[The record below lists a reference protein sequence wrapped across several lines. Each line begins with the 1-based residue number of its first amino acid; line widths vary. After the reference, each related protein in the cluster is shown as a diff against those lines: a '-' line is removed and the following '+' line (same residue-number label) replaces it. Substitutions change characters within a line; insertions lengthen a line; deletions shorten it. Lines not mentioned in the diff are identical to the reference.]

1 MNNKITNSELNRLI
15 PPEIKNDEFYTA
27 IHKIAREEDIKTIL
41 EIGSSSGEGSTEAF
55 VIGLRE
61 NPNKP
66 ILFCM
71 EISKTRFAELQNRYK
86 NDLFVKCYN
95 FSSVSL
101 ENFPEQQEVINFYR
115 SNKTNLNLYP
125 LELIL
130 SWLNQDIE
138 YVKNSGVADAGIRRI
153 KQENNIEYFDVVLI
167 DGSEFTGVA
176 ELNEVYGAKFICLDD
191 IVTFKNY
198 QNYHRLLNDNEYIL
212 IASNHHVGNG
222 YAIFQRVL
230 MKQTSYNNIR
240 SAVESVEG
248 FMIPGQEEFL
258 FNKVTSLPEDAVI
271 VEIGSF
277 KGRSTV
283 AMGYACIGTK
293 RKIYSIDTWDGNDSD
308 FSERQFFDIWQQ
320 NVQSNGL
327 EEYIV
332 PLRGYSHDILS
343 RWQELTDGKTIDFI
357 FIDGSHQYLDVLK
370 DFEMSF
376 SLVKNG
382 GWIAFHDVIHTWVDP
397 ERVWYKT
404 AKFYLKNHEYSSSLA
419 CGQKN
424 FHPISIPTLPI
435 NFFTIVL
442 NGQPFIE
449 YHIEVLKQLP
459 FKWHWH
465 IIEGVADLKHDTSW
479 SVQLGG
485 NISAELHKN
494 GLSYDGTKEYLDEL
508 AKLYPN
514 NITIY
519 RKPEGE
525 FWDGKREMVN
535 APLANIQEECLLW
548 QVDVDELWTLEQ
560 ICTAREMFITN
571 PDKTAAF
578 YWCWY
583 FVGEKLIISTR
594 NCYAQNPQQ
603 DWLRTWKFKP
613 GAFWATHEPPIL
625 VEPLLDGKHQNI
637 AAVNPFLHDET
648 EKNGLVFQHFAYVT
662 SEQLRFKEQYYG
674 YSNAVSQWQAL
685 QSNSK
690 FPTLLRDY
698 FAWVGDETIVDIA
711 ESYGVIPIVQ
721 RDFKNTNWHFL
732 KPDQIQQQREKVQ
745 KRKPIIIIDAVFFQ
759 LYQTGIARVWRSL
772 LQQWANTDFADHL
785 LVLDRGNTSPKI
797 NGIRYRSIPRYD
809 YNNTEADKEMLQQ
822 ICNEEEAELFIS
834 TYYTTPIEMP
844 SVFMAYDMI
853 PELLGG
859 DLNEPMWREKHHAI
873 KHASA
878 YISISENTAKDLNKC
893 FPDIPSESI
902 TVAHCGVDPLFYPA
916 SESEINAFKYK
927 YGVTKPYFLLVG
939 TGSGY
944 KNGILFFQA
953 FAKLASSYGFD
964 IICTGIGGVL
974 TPELR
979 TYTSG
984 SAVHLV
990 QLSDEELALA
1000 YSGAVALVYPS
1011 KYEGFGMPLL
1021 EAMACGCPVITCP
1034 NASIPE
1040 VTGEAAIYVN
1050 DDDVAAL
1057 ANAMCEV
1064 QKPNIRQALITAGLA
1079 QSKNFSWTKMAE
1091 IVSSELINTTLLPL
1105 NLREINLIIFPDWS
1119 QPEDELGLELQ
1130 EVIQTLATHPN
1141 SEKITLLINTDD
1153 MDIED
1158 AEIFLSS
1165 VVMNILMEEDIDI
1178 TEELRISLLIDLNE
1192 IQWQALLPCIN
1203 ARVSLEHENQKII
1216 VNKQVEQI
1224 PLYSLKNFQEVS
1236 AEQFFFQLGNSL
1248 FFQSKYQEAIIQ
1260 YQKFQQ
1266 IQIGNPEFYWS
1277 FSECFRQLN
1286 LLEQCFAVLQEGI
1299 KLYPVNAKLHFTV
1312 IVNYQMSGRVQ
1323 EAITAAN
1330 IALDN
1335 LPNNRTFQ
1343 LISNLI
1349 LPSVYDQVEEI
1360 NAYRQRFK
1368 QGLDNLINNIPL
1380 NNIEDQ
1386 QNTLIATSCWTNFYL
1401 PYQADNV
1408 LILQSQYGNWLHQI
1422 MKANYPQ
1429 WGMPLLMPPLKENQ
1443 KIRIG
1448 YASHYLHSYS
1458 GTLWLTGWLR
1468 YCDHNKFEIYCYYTG
1483 NQADA
1488 ITEKFQEYSDFF
1500 YHIPDNLPAV
1510 CEQIIADK
1518 LHILVYPEIGMDPP
1532 TIQMAGLRLAPVQ
1545 CAAWGH
1551 PVTTGLPTID
1561 YFLSSELMEGQNAQ
1575 EHYSEKLILL
1585 PNIGVSY
1592 PKPYIPPVIKTRS
1605 DYGLSDD
1612 DVIYLCC
1619 QAPFKYLPQYDFIVA
1634 EIASRVSQA
1643 KFVFLR
1649 GNALKPRLQR
1659 AFAAVGLNSEDYCV
1673 HLNIPERLD
1682 YLMINLLS
1690 DVYLDTFTWSG
1701 GNTSLEAIACNLP
1714 IVTCPG
1720 EFMRG
1725 RHTDSFLKLLEV
1737 TDTIAKNEAEYI
1749 DIAVRLGLDK
1759 PWRRSIAERMSQN
1772 HDCLFDDKACVTG
1785 LESFYKK
1792 VCSKHFSAS

>member
-1 MNNKITNSELNRLI
+1 MNKQYKVARHNLFFPHNHKLEQYQNTWKLYDRILGIIVKYVFLKYPDT
-15 PPEIKNDEFYTA
+15 TA
-27 IHKIAREEDIKTIL
+27 IDIGANVGDTAALIQEFQPIPTLCIEGNPEYFSFLERNAQIIGNIEIAYCFIGEDGETVDLEKIFSQNGTTSISNALGKSGENISIMQSLASVIEEFSPFKNSKILKIDTDGLDLEIIRMSKDVIGNLKPVVYFEYDISFNFKNNSLHDAINILNFLGDLGYRRFMIFDNFGNHISSLCDYDQEHFFDLTNYLFSNLYKSGQPAVYYFDICAFHAEDIDIFQNVYDHVNETISQETPNVYDNVNETIL
-41 EIGSSSGEGSTEAF
+41 
-55 VIGLRE
+55 
-61 NPNKP
+61 
-66 ILFCM
+66 
-71 EISKTRFAELQNRYK
+71 
-86 NDLFVKCYN
+86 
-95 FSSVSL
+95 
-101 ENFPEQQEVINFYR
+101 QE
-115 SNKTNLNLYP
+115 
-125 LELIL
+125 
-130 SWLNQDIE
+130 
-138 YVKNSGVADAGIRRI
+138 
-153 KQENNIEYFDVVLI
+153 
-167 DGSEFTGVA
+167 
-176 ELNEVYGAKFICLDD
+176 
-191 IVTFKNY
+191 
-198 QNYHRLLNDNEYIL
+198 
-212 IASNHHVGNG
+212 
-222 YAIFQRVL
+222 
-230 MKQTSYNNIR
+230 TS
-240 SAVESVEG
+240 VESVEKCKICNSDSHYFANAKILQKYDVKYFQCSNCG
-248 FMIPGQEEFL
+248 FVQTEHPYWLDQAYSEVIATSDIGLVYRNNMMANITGKLL
-258 FNKVTSLPEDAVI
+258 FNYFDHQAKFLDYGGGYGLFVRLMRDKGFDFHWFDKFCKNIFAKGFELQKTDKQNLELITAFELFEHLANPLQELKEIIDLCPNILFSTELLPENNPTPDKWWYYAPHEGQHI
-271 VEIGSF
+271 AIYTIKSLEILASKHNRKLYTNGQSLHLL
-277 KGRSTV
+277 T
-283 AMGYACIGTK
+283 TK
-293 RKIYSIDTWDGNDSD
+293 ENLPENLFESLAKHELQSPNKESLLYSD
-308 FSERQFFDIWQQ
+308 FNQ
-320 NVQSNGL
+320 
-327 EEYIV
+327 
-332 PLRGYSHDILS
+332 IL
-343 RWQELTDGKTIDFI
+343 
-357 FIDGSHQYLDVLK
+357 
-370 DFEMSF
+370 
-376 SLVKNG
+376 
-382 GWIAFHDVIHTWVDP
+382 
-397 ERVWYKT
+397 
-404 AKFYLKNHEYSSSLA
+404 
-419 CGQKN
+419 
-424 FHPISIPTLPI
+424 
-435 NFFTIVL
+435 
-442 NGQPFIE
+442 
-449 YHIEVLKQLP
+449 
-459 FKWHWH
+459 
-465 IIEGVADLKHDTSW
+465 
-479 SVQLGG
+479 
-485 NISAELHKN
+485 
-494 GLSYDGTKEYLDEL
+494 
-508 AKLYPN
+508 N
-514 NITIY
+514 NILLNT
-519 RKPEGE
+519 
-525 FWDGKREMVN
+525 RELNVS
-535 APLANIQEECLLW
+535 
-548 QVDVDELWTLEQ
+548 ELVS
-560 ICTAREMFITN
+560 I
-571 PDKTAAF
+571 
-578 YWCWY
+578 
-583 FVGEKLIISTR
+583 
-594 NCYAQNPQQ
+594 
-603 DWLRTWKFKP
+603 
-613 GAFWATHEPPIL
+613 EP
-625 VEPLLDGKHQNI
+625 
-637 AAVNPFLHDET
+637 
-648 EKNGLVFQHFAYVT
+648 
-662 SEQLRFKEQYYG
+662 KE
-674 YSNAVSQWQAL
+674 
-685 QSNSK
+685 
-690 FPTLLRDY
+690 
-698 FAWVGDETIVDIA
+698 
-711 ESYGVIPIVQ
+711 
-721 RDFKNTNWHFL
+721 
-732 KPDQIQQQREKVQ
+732 
-745 KRKPIIIIDAVFFQ
+745 PIIIIDAVFFQ
-759 LYQTGIARVWRSL
+759 LYQTGIARVWQSL
-772 LQQWANTDFADHL
+772 LEQWANTEFANHI
-785 LVLDRGNTSPKI
+785 LVLDRANTAPKI
-797 NGIRYRSIPRYD
+797 NGIRYRTISAYN
-809 YNNTEADKEMLQQ
+809 YNNTEVDKQMLQD
-822 ICNEEEAELFIS
+822 ICYEESAELFIS
-834 TYYTTPIEMP
+834 TYYTTPIETP

-853 PELLGG
+853 PEVLGG
-859 DLNEPMWREKHHAI
+859 DLNEPMWREKHYAI

-902 TVAHCGVDPLFYPA
+902 TVAHCGVDPLFHPA

-1050 DDDVAAL
+1050 DDDVVAL
-1057 ANAMCEV
+1057 ANALCEV
-1064 QKPNIRQALITAGLA
+1064 QKPNIRQALITTGLA

-1141 SEKITLLINTDD
+1141 SEKITLLINTG
-1153 MDIED
+1153 DIDTED

-1165 VVMNILMEEDIDI
+1165 VVMNILMEEEIDI
-1178 TEELRISLLIDLNE
+1178 TEELTISLLIDLNE

-1203 ARVSLEHENQKII
+1203 ARVSLEHENQKVI

-1224 PLYSLKNFQEVS
+1224 PLYSLENLKEVS

-1248 FFQSKYQEAIIQ
+1248 FSQSKYQEAIIQ

-1266 IQIGNPEFYWS
+1266 IQIGNAEFYWS

-1468 YCDHNKFEIYCYYTG
+1468 YCDHNNFEIYCYYTG

-1518 LHILVYPEIGMDPP
+1518 LHILVYPEIGMDAP
-1532 TIQMAGLRLAPVQ
+1532 TMQMAGLRLAPVQ

-1592 PKPYIPPVIKTRS
+1592 PKPYIPSVIKTRS

-1649 GNALKPRLQR
+1649 GNVLKPRLQR

-1725 RHTDSFLKLLEV
+1725 RHTDSFLKMIGV
-1737 TDTIAKNEAEYI
+1737 TDTIASNEQEYI
-1749 DIAVRLGLDK
+1749 EIAVRLGLDK

>member
-1 MNNKITNSELNRLI
+1 MTHKLNKSNTSECKKKFNLSYHVDFAYWCEQLVGFSNKDVLEVGGSLPKEFVFEYLNAKSWTALESPEYENSLQGVSNTSQASLLPQLSNYQEYSFQSNKNLDQYKFYAGNIEELTVEHYNKYDLVFSIAAFEHIHQFPAALEKMFLALKPGGQLFSVFSPIWSAHDGHHLPTITEVSEQRKFDFHSSPIPPWGHLLMRPSELCHYLYQFTDKKTADLMVYHVYNSQHINRFFTEDYLDFLTQSSFKIKKFDLIGLCEVPEEIQQKLEILYPGRKNFSNNGIIAVLDKKNENNFDYLPINDKNLQPNIDSKNVNSETKSEEESKSYSSPQKFKNTFNIVNYLGSKPRIDIVLQATGKHGWSCSHGWLNLLQRYGLLNRTFSPVATWNADEPSDDNGLFEYLKNPEADIMILPGFDWHSQPLHKTVKWQDRWHQAQIKKIALLQECYSSEVVQGTLEWKKQMNQALVNTIGCVDALISNHEPDVSFLKNTLDVSLPIIFLPFYIDIEYFRKYKPFTKRINRALFRGNAPRHFTEKAYKERQELINILNQSPNVDLFSNNLYGAKNCFEAMQDYVEELNSYSILLNLPSLAPTFTVRPFEIMACGGVLLQNRIIGEQSQQLFQDWQHLVYYDANQPKDLIGKIEYLIINPDIANKIAAQGQELCYQLHTIECRL
-15 PPEIKNDEFYTA
+15 
-27 IHKIAREEDIKTIL
+27 KTIL
-41 EIGSSSGEGSTEAF
+41 EWT
-55 VIGLRE
+55 
-61 NPNKP
+61 NN
-66 ILFCM
+66 
-71 EISKTRFAELQNRYK
+71 
-86 NDLFVKCYN
+86 N
-95 FSSVSL
+95 F
-101 ENFPEQQEVINFYR
+101 
-115 SNKTNLNLYP
+115 
-125 LELIL
+125 
-130 SWLNQDIE
+130 QDISFLHHFQ
-138 YVKNSGVADAGIRRI
+138 NPH
-153 KQENNIEYFDVVLI
+153 NINQSSNIVNAIPTEK
-167 DGSEFTGVA
+167 
-176 ELNEVYGAKFICLDD
+176 ELEILAKSILHSK
-191 IVTFKNY
+191 FK
-198 QNYHRLLNDNEYIL
+198 
-212 IASNHHVGNG
+212 
-222 YAIFQRVL
+222 
-230 MKQTSYNNIR
+230 
-240 SAVESVEG
+240 
-248 FMIPGQEEFL
+248 
-258 FNKVTSLPEDAVI
+258 VI
-271 VEIGSF
+271 V
-277 KGRSTV
+277 
-283 AMGYACIGTK
+283 
-293 RKIYSIDTWDGNDSD
+293 
-308 FSERQFFDIWQQ
+308 
-320 NVQSNGL
+320 
-327 EEYIV
+327 
-332 PLRGYSHDILS
+332 
-343 RWQELTDGKTIDFI
+343 
-357 FIDGSHQYLDVLK
+357 
-370 DFEMSF
+370 
-376 SLVKNG
+376 
-382 GWIAFHDVIHTWVDP
+382 
-397 ERVWYKT
+397 
-404 AKFYLKNHEYSSSLA
+404 
-419 CGQKN
+419 
-424 FHPISIPTLPI
+424 
-435 NFFTIVL
+435 
-442 NGQPFIE
+442 
-449 YHIEVLKQLP
+449 
-459 FKWHWH
+459 
-465 IIEGVADLKHDTSW
+465 
-479 SVQLGG
+479 
-485 NISAELHKN
+485 
-494 GLSYDGTKEYLDEL
+494 
-508 AKLYPN
+508 
-514 NITIY
+514 
-519 RKPEGE
+519 
-525 FWDGKREMVN
+525 
-535 APLANIQEECLLW
+535 
-548 QVDVDELWTLEQ
+548 
-560 ICTAREMFITN
+560 
-571 PDKTAAF
+571 
-578 YWCWY
+578 
-583 FVGEKLIISTR
+583 
-594 NCYAQNPQQ
+594 
-603 DWLRTWKFKP
+603 
-613 GAFWATHEPPIL
+613 
-625 VEPLLDGKHQNI
+625 
-637 AAVNPFLHDET
+637 
-648 EKNGLVFQHFAYVT
+648 
-662 SEQLRFKEQYYG
+662 
-674 YSNAVSQWQAL
+674 
-685 QSNSK
+685 
-690 FPTLLRDY
+690 
-698 FAWVGDETIVDIA
+698 
-711 ESYGVIPIVQ
+711 
-721 RDFKNTNWHFL
+721 
-732 KPDQIQQQREKVQ
+732 
-745 KRKPIIIIDAVFFQ
+745 DAVFFQ

-772 LQQWANTDFADHL
+772 LEQWVNTEFADHIV
-785 LVLDRGNTSPKI
+785 VLDRDNTAPKI
-797 NGIRYRSIPRYD
+797 NGIRYRTIPRYD
-809 YNNTEADKEMLQQ
+809 YNNTEADKQMLQQ
-822 ICNEEEAELFIS
+822 ICNEEEAGLFIS
-834 TYYTTPIEMP
+834 TYYTTPIETP

-853 PELLGG
+853 PEVLGG

-878 YISISENTAKDLNKC
+878 YISISKNTAKDLNKC

-902 TVAHCGVDPLFYPA
+902 TVAHCGVDPLFHPA

-1050 DDDVAAL
+1050 DDDVVAL
-1057 ANAMCEV
+1057 ANALCEV

-1141 SEKITLLINTDD
+1141 SEKITLLINTG
-1153 MDIED
+1153 DIDTED

-1165 VVMNILMEEDIDI
+1165 VVMNLMMEEEIDI
-1178 TEELRISLLIDLNE
+1178 TEELTISLLIDLNE

-1203 ARVSLEHENQKII
+1203 ARVSLEHENQKVI
-1216 VNKQVEQI
+1216 VKKQVEQI
-1224 PLYSLKNFQEVS
+1224 PLYSLENLKEVS

-1248 FFQSKYQEAIIQ
+1248 FSQSKYQEAIIQ
-1260 YQKFQQ
+1260 YQKFRQ

-1277 FSECFRQLN
+1277 FSECFRRLN

-1330 IALDN
+1330 IALHN

-1343 LISNLI
+1343 LIFNLI

-1408 LILQSQYGNWLHQI
+1408 LILQSQYGSWLHQI

-1468 YCDHNKFEIYCYYTG
+1468 YCDHNNFEIYCYYTG

-1518 LHILVYPEIGMDPP
+1518 LHILVYPEIGMDAP
-1532 TIQMAGLRLAPVQ
+1532 TMQMAGLRLAPVQ

-1592 PKPYIPPVIKTRS
+1592 PKPYIPSVIKTRS

-1649 GNALKPRLQR
+1649 GNVLKPRLQR

-1725 RHTDSFLKLLEV
+1725 RHTDSFLKMIGV
-1737 TDTIAKNEAEYI
+1737 TDTIASNEQEYI
-1749 DIAVRLGLDK
+1749 EIAVRLGLDK

>member
-1 MNNKITNSELNRLI
+1 MNKQYKVARHNLFFPHNHKLEQYQNTWKLYDRILGIIAKYVFLKYPDTTAIDIGANVGDTAALIQEFQPIPTLCIEGNPEYFSFLERNAQIIGNIEIAYCFIGEDGETVDLEKIVSQNGTTSISNALGKSGENISIMQSLASVIEEFSPFKNSKILKIDTDGLDLEIIRMSQDVIGDIKPVVYFEYDISFNVKNNSLHDAINILNFLGDLGYRRFMIFDNFGNHISSLCDHDQEHFSDLTNYLVSNIYKSGQPAVYYFDICAFHAEDIDIFQNVYDHVNQTILQVSNNLNKSEVHNFTKKVLSDKPQSLTKTFISYAQNFEDVLLNRLFKNKTRGFYIDVGALHPTFDSVTKAFYDGGWSGINIEPIKELFNVFEKERPRDINLNIALSNLEGNLEFFEVVGQLGNSTLNKEIADEIAKQKDLDVSQYTVTVKTLASICKEYVNQEIDFLKIDVEGLEEDVILGGNWEIFRPTVLIIETTQPNTNIRCKNNIPQILTDKDYKHVFFDGINDYYIAAESEDLAKHFAYPVNILDFYVNYRFVEQQRQINELNRMLNSI
-15 PPEIKNDEFYTA
+15 NNSMPTIQTTNLESVYSENINLLKP
-27 IHKIAREEDIKTIL
+27 TIL
-41 EIGSSSGEGSTEAF
+41 
-55 VIGLRE
+55 
-61 NPNKP
+61 
-66 ILFCM
+66 
-71 EISKTRFAELQNRYK
+71 
-86 NDLFVKCYN
+86 
-95 FSSVSL
+95 
-101 ENFPEQQEVINFYR
+101 
-115 SNKTNLNLYP
+115 
-125 LELIL
+125 
-130 SWLNQDIE
+130 
-138 YVKNSGVADAGIRRI
+138 
-153 KQENNIEYFDVVLI
+153 
-167 DGSEFTGVA
+167 
-176 ELNEVYGAKFICLDD
+176 
-191 IVTFKNY
+191 
-198 QNYHRLLNDNEYIL
+198 
-212 IASNHHVGNG
+212 
-222 YAIFQRVL
+222 
-230 MKQTSYNNIR
+230 
-240 SAVESVEG
+240 
-248 FMIPGQEEFL
+248 
-258 FNKVTSLPEDAVI
+258 
-271 VEIGSF
+271 
-277 KGRSTV
+277 
-283 AMGYACIGTK
+283 
-293 RKIYSIDTWDGNDSD
+293 
-308 FSERQFFDIWQQ
+308 
-320 NVQSNGL
+320 
-327 EEYIV
+327 
-332 PLRGYSHDILS
+332 
-343 RWQELTDGKTIDFI
+343 
-357 FIDGSHQYLDVLK
+357 
-370 DFEMSF
+370 
-376 SLVKNG
+376 
-382 GWIAFHDVIHTWVDP
+382 
-397 ERVWYKT
+397 
-404 AKFYLKNHEYSSSLA
+404 
-419 CGQKN
+419 
-424 FHPISIPTLPI
+424 
-435 NFFTIVL
+435 
-442 NGQPFIE
+442 
-449 YHIEVLKQLP
+449 
-459 FKWHWH
+459 
-465 IIEGVADLKHDTSW
+465 
-479 SVQLGG
+479 
-485 NISAELHKN
+485 
-494 GLSYDGTKEYLDEL
+494 
-508 AKLYPN
+508 
-514 NITIY
+514 
-519 RKPEGE
+519 
-525 FWDGKREMVN
+525 
-535 APLANIQEECLLW
+535 
-548 QVDVDELWTLEQ
+548 
-560 ICTAREMFITN
+560 
-571 PDKTAAF
+571 
-578 YWCWY
+578 
-583 FVGEKLIISTR
+583 
-594 NCYAQNPQQ
+594 
-603 DWLRTWKFKP
+603 
-613 GAFWATHEPPIL
+613 
-625 VEPLLDGKHQNI
+625 
-637 AAVNPFLHDET
+637 
-648 EKNGLVFQHFAYVT
+648 
-662 SEQLRFKEQYYG
+662 
-674 YSNAVSQWQAL
+674 
-685 QSNSK
+685 
-690 FPTLLRDY
+690 
-698 FAWVGDETIVDIA
+698 
-711 ESYGVIPIVQ
+711 
-721 RDFKNTNWHFL
+721 
-732 KPDQIQQQREKVQ
+732 
-745 KRKPIIIIDAVFFQ
+745 IDAVFFQ

-772 LQQWANTDFADHL
+772 LQEWTNTGFANHI
-785 LVLDRGNTSPKI
+785 LVLDRANTAPKI
-797 NGIRYRSIPRYD
+797 NGIRYRTIPRYD

-834 TYYTTPIEMP
+834 TYYTTPIETP

-853 PELLGG
+853 PEVLGG
-859 DLNEPMWREKHHAI
+859 DLNEPMWREKHYAI

-902 TVAHCGVDPLFYPA
+902 TVAHCGVDPLFHPA

-1224 PLYSLKNFQEVS
+1224 PLYSLENLKEVS

-1248 FFQSKYQEAIIQ
+1248 FSQSKYQEAIIQ
-1260 YQKFQQ
+1260 YQKFRQ

-1277 FSECFRQLN
+1277 FSECFRRLN

-1468 YCDHNKFEIYCYYTG
+1468 YCDRNNFEIYCYYTG

-1518 LHILVYPEIGMDPP
+1518 LHILVYPEIGMDAP
-1532 TIQMAGLRLAPVQ
+1532 TMQMAGLRLAPVQ

-1592 PKPYIPPVIKTRS
+1592 PKPYIPSVIKTRS

-1649 GNALKPRLQR
+1649 GNVLKPRLQR
-1659 AFAAVGLNSEDYCV
+1659 AFAAVGLNSEDYCI

-1737 TDTIAKNEAEYI
+1737 TDTIASNEQEYI
-1749 DIAVRLGLDK
+1749 EIAVRLGLDK

-1772 HDCLFDDKACVTG
+1772 HDCPFDDKACVTG